1 MSRTAI
7 PWTEREVR
15 RLIVKACE
23 ALSQRGLVAATDGNV
38 SARLGPDRILI
49 SPSGMAK
56 GEVSER
62 TILLCD
68 GAGRLIRGDPTGR
81 FKPSVEIQLH
91 LAAYREREDIAGVVH
106 AHPPV
111 ASAFTFAG
119 KEDLLKQPVV
129 PEVVAQIGAI
139 PTAPFLTPGSPAL
152 AETTAPY
159 FRQSD
164 IVMLAQHGAVALG
177 RDPWQAFLRLEKLEH
192 AATIIKYSCELAGS
206 DQGVKR
212 LDPEEVESLVRNYGR
227 GRSNTQQGD
236 EADEDETQLIEAVT
250 REVLRR
256 LQAQ

>member
-1 MSRTAI
+1 MSGTAI

-15 RLIVKACE
+15 RQIVKACE
-23 ALSQRGLVAATDGNV
+23 ALSRRGLVAATDGNV

-49 SPSGMAK
+49 SPSGTAK
-56 GEVSER
+56 GEVTER
-62 TILLCD
+62 NILLCD
-68 GAGRLIRGDPTGR
+68 GAGRLVRGDPTGR
-81 FKPSVEIQLH
+81 YKPSVEIQLH
-91 LAAYREREDIAGVVH
+91 LAAYREREDISGVVH

-119 KEDLLKQPVV
+119 KEDLLKMPVV

-152 AETTAPY
+152 AETAAPH

-164 IVMLAQHGAVALG
+164 VVMLARHGAVALG

-192 AATIIKYSCELAGS
+192 AATIIKCSCELAGS
-206 DQGVKR
+206 EQGIKR
-212 LDPEEVESLVRNYGR
+212 LSPEEIESLVRDYGR
-227 GRSNTQQGD
+227 GRANQRPNAGS
-236 EADEDETQLIEAVT
+236 EEDETQLVEAVT

-256 LQAQ
+256 LQAK